1 MDRLTKYSNET
12 SHKNGVCCTHF
23 LSDEC
28 RALGGECAHGCKW
41 EEAAWERLAAYE
53 DTGLTPQK
61 VLSMKFEWCAMMDAL
76 NSIGGGYTRLRELA
90 EADRD
95 GRLVVP
101 PCKAGDTVYE
111 VTSRKTISEYRV
123 KAIRVELFCTF
134 IEWDIVAGF
143 VDKSIFG
150 VPVDEIG
157 KTVFLTREGA
167 EKALETKR
175 DGSTSM

>member
-53 DTGLTPQK
+53 DTGLTPQE

-95 GRLVVP
+95 GRLVVL
-101 PCKAGDTVYE
+101 PCKT
-111 VTSRKTISEYRV
+111 RQK
-123 KAIRVELFCTF
+123 ELLEQYPTA
-134 IEWDIVAGF
+134 D
-143 VDKSIFG
+143 
-150 VPVDEIG
+150 VDENGVLEVCPALLFASHRG
-157 KTVFLTREGA
+157 KKGGCSTPNRSCDDCRKEFWGLWA
-167 EKALETKR
+167 EAALEAKR